1 MKRVAKVPAL
11 AYALGVISVGAV
23 FVGQAGWAALTSH
36 AANERVFA
44 CVKRNGDVR
53 IVEQGE
59 RCKSQE
65 TRMSWS
71 VQGPKGDT
79 GATGPQGL
87 KGDTGA
93 TGAQGA
99 QGLTGPQGEQ
109 GLKGDPGTDGADGL
123 PGAEGPTGPQGL
135 QGPAGASGGTGS
147 LSSSNGKFK
156 LEVENDG
163 IFIRGPNGTTFVDL
177 NGPGSTS
184 DPYYGK

>member
-71 VQGPKGDT
+71 VEGPKGDT

-93 TGAQGA
+93 TGPTGATGA
-99 QGLTGPQGEQ
+99 QGLAGPQGEQ
-109 GLKGDPGTDGADGL
+109 GPKGDQGATGAT
-123 PGAEGPTGPQGL
+123 GAEGPIGPQGL
-135 QGPAGASGGTGS
+135 AGASGGTGS
-147 LSSSNGKFK
+147 LSSSNGMFK
-156 LEVENDG
+156 IEIQNDG
-163 IFIRGPNGTTFVDL
+163 IFIRGPSGTTFVDL
-177 NGPGSTS
+177 SGPGSTS